1 MKVNSFY
8 FRFYFYFSLCNSCQS
23 QLIDLKSNYWKFDKN
38 SRNPNS
44 LLKSI
49 RFEILRIKQIRLY
62 KHDKLGSERLRNFCT
77 VLYCYRNS
85 SSSYYNFVC
94 FGHFMD
100 LSWDSRYNWN
110 RFLLADIFCTTT
122 LFAFILKGMEEDF

>member
-1 MKVNSFY
+1 MEVNSFY
-8 FRFYFYFSLCNSCQS
+8 FRFYFYFSLCNSWYAQFF
-23 QLIDLKSNYWKFDKN
+23 DLKSNYWKFGKN
-38 SRNPNS
+38 GRNPAS

-77 VLYCYRNS
+77 VLYCCRNS
-85 SSSYYNFVC
+85 SSSYCHFEC

-122 LFAFILKGMEEDF
+122 LFAFALKSMEEDF